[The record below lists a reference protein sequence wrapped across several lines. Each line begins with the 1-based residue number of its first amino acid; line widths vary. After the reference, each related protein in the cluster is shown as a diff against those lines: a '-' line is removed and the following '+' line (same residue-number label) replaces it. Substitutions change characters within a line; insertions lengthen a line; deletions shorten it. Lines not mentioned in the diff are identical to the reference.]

1 MAKEYGKDNGFNQQ
15 NIKITNMRKFATLN
29 SEEADITN
37 IQLHFWQ
44 QAIRKYNL
52 LEQQSLDEDSD
63 YDQDFLVE
71 AIEILILVGSSLTQL
86 IGQNAYFSQK
96 NINDEWVP
104 TPQKLLSQEFS
115 NEEPLYN
122 DCITFMTFYDDIRH
136 FGEPKHRSVDNF
148 SEEKF
153 VEYMNTAQELWV
165 YFLRKNGLKITD
177 DFKNE
182 FKITL

>member
-1 MAKEYGKDNGFNQQ
+1 
-15 NIKITNMRKFATLN
+15 MRKFATLN

-44 QAIRKYNL
+44 QAINRYKE
-52 LEQQSLDEDSD
+52 LEQQSLDENSD
-63 YDQDFLVE
+63 YGQDFFVE
-71 AIEILILVGSSLTQL
+71 SIEILILVGASLTQL
-86 IGQNAYFSQK
+86 IGQNADFTQK
-96 NINDEWVP
+96 NINDEWVRGP
-104 TPQKLLSQEFS
+104 AKLLLKEFPNKS
-115 NEEPLYN
+115 TLY
-122 DCITFMTFYDDIRH
+122 DKCMTFMTFYDDIRH

-165 YFLRKNGLKITD
+165 YFLRKKGLKITD

-182 FKITL
+182 FKITP